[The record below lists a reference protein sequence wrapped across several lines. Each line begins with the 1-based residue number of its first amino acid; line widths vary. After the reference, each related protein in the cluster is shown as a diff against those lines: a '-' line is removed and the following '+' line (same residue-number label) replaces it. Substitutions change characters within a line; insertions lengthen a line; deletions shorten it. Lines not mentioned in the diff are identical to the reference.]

1 MKELI
6 GPEIQQLIHD
16 KNWRVLKKTLS
27 GNPAPDIA
35 DLWETLDEQDMFII
49 FRLLSKQLAADVF
62 NELDPDR
69 QISLLGQMRSAH
81 VRDIISELLPDERT
95 DLFEELPGKMT
106 QKLLNLLPPEIRK
119 ESLELLGYPKDSVGR
134 LMTPHYVAICPQW
147 TIERA
152 LEHIRLYG
160 CDAETIDMVYVVDE
174 KWHLIDEIPLRRL
187 ILADPQQTIECLMDR
202 RFVSVS
208 TLDDQEKAVEV
219 IQRYNLVALPVI
231 DSENVLVGIVTVDD
245 ILDVLQEE
253 VTDDIQKMAGIVADK
268 DLLIDASVFK
278 VVKARMPWLLICLA
292 GGLVAGGV
300 IAVFENALASVLA
313 LAFYVPVVMGMG
325 GNAGTQTSTVIVRGI
340 ATKQI
345 DPKRIWRTLFKELK
359 IGAAIGLISGIAV
372 GAAAF
377 LWQDLI
383 ELSMTVGFAM
393 FFTVMVAATAGGLL
407 PFIFKLLRIDPA
419 LTTGPFV
426 TTIKDVTG
434 LLIYFA
440 SAMLFMRHLM

>member
-174 KWHLIDEIPLRRL
+174 KCHLIDEIPLRRL

>member
-393 FFTVMVAATAGGLL
+393 FFTVMVAAAAGGLF